1 MSLDTQSETLGA
13 VTEAKREWEQMTL
26 LPFTQRRP
34 ERRETF
40 HTISG
45 TPIERLYTPDDVG
58 AIDYVADTGFP
69 GEFPYTR
76 GPYPTM
82 YRAQPWTMRQI
93 AGFGTAVDTNARF
106 RYLISQGQTG
116 ISTDFDMPTLMGYDS
131 DDARSEG
138 EVGREGVAVD
148 SVDDVHDLFEGID
161 LEKISVSMTINPSAW
176 ILLAMYLVVAEERG
190 FDRKNLSGTVQN
202 DIIKE
207 YISQKE
213 WVFPPGPAMRIVRDS
228 IVYSTQNLPRY
239 NPVNVSGYHTRE
251 AGSTAIQEVAF
262 TLYAGISYVESC
274 LAKGLKV
281 DDFAHRF
288 SFFFV
293 SQIDFLEEVA
303 KFRAARRVWARVMK
317 NRFGAQKPE
326 SMRLRFHCQ
335 TAGASCTARE
345 PLNNIARTAIEALAA
360 VLGGAQSLHTNGYDE
375 ALSIPSEAAMKISLR
390 TQQIIAEETGVA
402 NTIDALGGSYAIEKL
417 TAEIEAGVDAYIAEF
432 DKRGG
437 VVQCIEDNYFQMEL
451 ANAAF
456 DMYMRK
462 ERHEFEF
469 VGVTKYRDDSPN
481 PKIELH
487 HVDEGASQ
495 RQLDRLA
502 ETKRKRDQSKVDAA
516 LAEIVRVAKTDENIM
531 PATIEAVRARA
542 TGGEIINVL
551 RPIFGTYVEK
561 PVF

>member
-1 MSLDTQSETLGA
+1 MQTPEKTRSLSE
-13 VTEAKREWEQMTL
+13 EQERWEQMTL
-26 LPFTQRRP
+26 LPFTERRP
-34 ERRETF
+34 ESRATF
-40 HTISG
+40 RTQG
-45 TPIERLYTPDDVG
+45 GLPLERLYTPDHVADL
-58 AIDYVADTGFP
+58 DYVRDIGFP
-69 GEFPYTR
+69 GAFPYTR

-93 AGFGTAVDTNARF
+93 AGFGTADDTNGRF
-106 RYLISQGQTG
+106 RYLIAQGQTG

-148 SVDDVHDLFEGID
+148 SVDDMHDLYRDID
-161 LEKISVSMTINPSAW
+161 LEQISVSMTINPSAW
-176 ILLAMYLVVAEERG
+176 ILFAMYLVVADERG
-190 FDRKNLSGTVQN
+190 FNRRKLSGTIQN

-207 YISQKE
+207 YVAQKE
-213 WVFPPGPAMRIVRDS
+213 WVYPPRPAMRIVRDT
-228 IVYSTQNLPRY
+228 ITYSAQHLPRY

-262 TLYAGISYVESC
+262 TLAAGIAYVEEVVK
-274 LAKGLKV
+274 AGLDV
-281 DDFAHRF
+281 DDFAPRL

-317 NRFGAQKPE
+317 ERFGARKAE

-335 TAGASCTARE
+335 TAGVSCTARE

-375 ALSIPSEAAMKISLR
+375 ALSIPSEAAMKIALR
-390 TQQIIAEETGVA
+390 TQQIVADETGVVG
-402 NTIDALGGSYAIEKL
+402 TIDPLGGSYAVERLTGEIEHGCFDYF
-417 TAEIEAGVDAYIAEF
+417 AEI

-437 VVQCIEDNYFQMEL
+437 VIACIEDNFFQLEL
-451 ANAAF
+451 ADAA
-456 DMYMRK
+456 YELHRRK
-462 ERHEFEF
+462 EAGERQV

-481 PKIELH
+481 PALDLH
-487 HVDEGASQ
+487 HVDEAAAQ

-502 ETKRKRDQSKVDAA
+502 RTKANRDGAAVSAA
-516 LAEIVRVAKTDENIM
+516 LAELVRVAKTDENIM
-531 PATIEAVRARA
+531 PATLAAAKARA
-542 TGGEIINVL
+542 TGGEIINAL

>member
-1 MSLDTQSETLGA
+1 MQTPEKTRSLAEEQE
-13 VTEAKREWEQMTL
+13 RWEQLTL
-26 LPFTQRRP
+26 LPFTERRP
-34 ERRETF
+34 ESRATF
-40 HTISG
+40 RTQG
-45 TPIERLYTPDDVG
+45 GLPLERLYTPEHLSEL
-58 AIDYVADTGFP
+58 DYVRDLGFP
-69 GEFPYTR
+69 GAFPYTR

-93 AGFGTAVDTNARF
+93 AGFGTADDTNGRF
-106 RYLISQGQTG
+106 RYLIAQGQTG

-148 SVDDVHDLFEGID
+148 SVDDMHDLYRDID
-161 LEKISVSMTINPSAW
+161 LEQISVSMTINPSAW
-176 ILLAMYLVVAEERG
+176 ILFAMYLVVAQERG
-190 FDRKNLSGTVQN
+190 FDRRKLSGTIQN

-207 YISQKE
+207 YVAQKE
-213 WVFPPGPAMRIVRDS
+213 WVYPPRPAMRIVRDT
-228 IVYSTQNLPRY
+228 ITYSAQHLPRY

-262 TLYAGISYVESC
+262 TLAAGIAYVEEVVK
-274 LAKGLKV
+274 AGLDV
-281 DDFAHRF
+281 DDFAPRL

-317 NRFGAQKPE
+317 ERFGARKAE

-335 TAGASCTARE
+335 TAGVSCTARE

-375 ALSIPSEAAMKISLR
+375 ALSIPSEAAMKIALR
-390 TQQIIAEETGVA
+390 TQQIVADETGVVG
-402 NTIDALGGSYAIEKL
+402 TIDPLGGSYAIERL
-417 TAEIEAGVDAYIAEF
+417 TSEIEHGCFDYFAEI

-437 VVQCIEDNYFQMEL
+437 VIACIEDNFFQLEL
-451 ANAAF
+451 ADAA
-456 DMYMRK
+456 YELHRRK
-462 ERHEFEF
+462 EAGERQV

-481 PKIELH
+481 PALDLH
-487 HVDEGASQ
+487 HVDEAASQ
-495 RQLDRLA
+495 RQLDRLKK
-502 ETKRKRDQSKVDAA
+502 TKANRDDGAVRATLDE
-516 LAEIVRVAKTDENIM
+516 LVRVAKTDDNIM
-531 PATIEAVRARA
+531 SATLAAVKARA
-542 TGGEIINVL
+542 TGGEIVNAL

>member
-1 MSLDTQSETLGA
+1 VNLQTEPSATEA
-13 VTEAKREWEQMTL
+13 IAEAKREWEQLTL
-26 LPFTQRRP
+26 LPFAEKRP
-34 ERRETF
+34 ERREQF
-40 HTISG
+40 RTIG
-45 TPIERLYTPDDVG
+45 GIPLERLYTPDDLR
-58 AIDYVADTGFP
+58 AHDYLRDEGFP

-106 RYLISQGQTG
+106 RFLIAQGQTG

-131 DDARSEG
+131 DDPRSEG

-148 SVDDVHDLFEGID
+148 SVDDMLDLFAGID
-161 LEKISVSMTINPSAW
+161 LEKISVSMTINPTAW
-176 ILLAMYLVVAEERG
+176 ILLAMYLVTADELG
-190 FDRKNLSGTVQN
+190 FDRTKLSGTVQN

-213 WVFPPGPAMRIVRDS
+213 WIFPPRPAMRIVRDT
-228 IVYSTQNLPRY
+228 IAYSAKHLPRY

-262 TLYAGISYVESC
+262 TLAAGFAFVEEVLS
-274 LAKGLKV
+274 LGIPV
-281 DDFAHRF
+281 DDFAPRL

-303 KFRAARRVWARVMK
+303 KFRAARRIWARVMRE
-317 NRFGAQKPE
+317 RFGAQKPE

-335 TAGASCTARE
+335 TAGVSCTARE

-375 ALSIPSEAAMKISLR
+375 ALSIPSEAAMKIALR
-390 TQQIIAEETGVA
+390 TQQIIADETGVG
-402 NTIDALGGSYAIEKL
+402 NTIDALAGSYAVERL
-417 TAEIEAGVDAYIAEF
+417 TDEIEAGAMAYFAEIE
-432 DKRGG
+432 KRGG
-437 VVQCIEDNYFQMEL
+437 VVRAIEDNYFQMEL
-451 ANAAF
+451 ADAAF
-456 DMYMRK
+456 DLHVRK
-462 ERHEFEF
+462 ERGERQV

-481 PKIELH
+481 PAVELH
-487 HVDEGASQ
+487 HVDEAAAQ

-502 ETKRKRDQSKVDAA
+502 ATRARRDPAAVEAA
-516 LAEIVRVAKTDENIM
+516 LAELARVARGDENLM
-531 PATIEAVRARA
+531 PPTIEAVRVRA
-542 TGGEIINVL
+542 TAGEIVNAL

>member
-1 MSLDTQSETLGA
+1 MQLDECRPVA
-13 VTEAKREWEQMTL
+13 EAQEQWEQLTL
-26 LPFTQRRP
+26 LPFIEKRP
-34 ERRETF
+34 ESRPVFRTL
-40 HTISG
+40 G
-45 TPIERLYTPDDVG
+45 NTPLERVYTPASVADH
-58 AIDYVADTGFP
+58 DYLRDTGFP
-69 GEFPYTR
+69 GAFPYTR

-82 YRAQPWTMRQI
+82 YRASPWTMRQI
-93 AGFGTAVDTNARF
+93 AGFGTADDTNGRF
-106 RYLISQGQTG
+106 RYLIAQGQTG

-131 DDARSEG
+131 DDPRSEG

-148 SVDDVHDLFEGID
+148 SVDDMHDLYRDID
-161 LEKISVSMTINPSAW
+161 LERISVSMTINPSAW
-176 ILLAMYLVVAEERG
+176 ILFAMYLVVAEERG
-190 FDRKNLSGTVQN
+190 FDRTKLAGTIQN

-207 YISQKE
+207 YVSQKE
-213 WVFPPGPAMRIVRDS
+213 WVYPPRPAMRLVRDT
-228 IVYSTQNLPRY
+228 IVYSTQHLPRY

-262 TLYAGISYVESC
+262 TLAAGIAYVEEV
-274 LAKGLKV
+274 ARAGVDV
-281 DDFAHRF
+281 DDFAPRL

-317 NRFGAQKPE
+317 DRFGARKAE

-335 TAGASCTARE
+335 TAGVSCTARE

-390 TQQIIAEETGVA
+390 TQQIIAEETGVTG
-402 NTIDALGGSYAIEKL
+402 TIDALAGSYAIEAL
-417 TAEIEAGVDAYIAEF
+417 TNEIEAGCFAYFEEI

-437 VVQCIEDNYFQMEL
+437 TVRCLEDNYFQMEL
-451 ANAAF
+451 ADAAY
-456 DMYMRK
+456 DLHRRK
-462 ERHEFEF
+462 ESGEKHI

-481 PKIELH
+481 PSVELH
-487 HVDEGASQ
+487 HADEAAAQ

-502 ETKRKRDQSKVDAA
+502 VTKAKRDPAA
-516 LAEIVRVAKTDENIM
+516 VERGLAEVVRVAATDDNIM
-531 PATIEAVRARA
+531 PATIEAARVRA
-542 TGGEIINVL
+542 TGGEIVRAL
-551 RPIFGTYVEK
+551 RPIFGTYAEK

>member
-1 MSLDTQSETLGA
+1 MQTPEKTRSLAEEQE
-13 VTEAKREWEQMTL
+13 RWEQLTL
-26 LPFTQRRP
+26 LPFTERRP
-34 ERRETF
+34 ESRATF
-40 HTISG
+40 RTQG
-45 TPIERLYTPDDVG
+45 GLPLERLYTPEHL
-58 AIDYVADTGFP
+58 AELDYVRDLGFP
-69 GEFPYTR
+69 GAFPYTR

-93 AGFGTAVDTNARF
+93 AGFGTADDTNGRF
-106 RYLISQGQTG
+106 RYLIAQGQTG

-148 SVDDVHDLFEGID
+148 SVDDMHDLYRDID
-161 LEKISVSMTINPSAW
+161 LEQISVSMTINPSAW
-176 ILLAMYLVVAEERG
+176 ILFAMYLVVAQERG
-190 FDRKNLSGTVQN
+190 FDRRKLSGTIQN

-207 YISQKE
+207 YVAQKE
-213 WVFPPGPAMRIVRDS
+213 WVYPPRPAMRIVRDT
-228 IVYSTQNLPRY
+228 ITYSAQHLPRY

-262 TLYAGISYVESC
+262 TLAAGIAYVEEVVK
-274 LAKGLKV
+274 AGLDV
-281 DDFAHRF
+281 DDFAPRL

-317 NRFGAQKPE
+317 ERFGARKAE

-335 TAGASCTARE
+335 TAGVSCTARE

-375 ALSIPSEAAMKISLR
+375 ALSIPSEAAMKIALR
-390 TQQIIAEETGVA
+390 TQQIVADETGVVG
-402 NTIDALGGSYAIEKL
+402 TIDPLGGSYAIERL
-417 TAEIEAGVDAYIAEF
+417 TSEIEHGCFDYFAEI

-437 VVQCIEDNYFQMEL
+437 VIACIEDNFFQLEL
-451 ANAAF
+451 ADAA
-456 DMYMRK
+456 YELHRRK
-462 ERHEFEF
+462 EAGERQV

-481 PKIELH
+481 PALDLH
-487 HVDEGASQ
+487 HVDEAASQ
-495 RQLDRLA
+495 RQLDRLKK
-502 ETKRKRDQSKVDAA
+502 TKANRDDGAVRATLDE
-516 LAEIVRVAKTDENIM
+516 LVRVAKTDDNIM
-531 PATIEAVRARA
+531 PATLAAVKARA
-542 TGGEIINVL
+542 TGGEIVNAL

>member
-1 MSLDTQSETLGA
+1 MQTPEKTRSLAEEQE
-13 VTEAKREWEQMTL
+13 RWEQLTL
-26 LPFTQRRP
+26 LPFTARRP
-34 ERRETF
+34 ESRATF
-40 HTISG
+40 RTQG
-45 TPIERLYTPDDVG
+45 GLPLERLYTPDHL
-58 AIDYVADTGFP
+58 AELDYVRDLGFP
-69 GEFPYTR
+69 GAFPYTR

-93 AGFGTAVDTNARF
+93 AGFGTADDTNGRF
-106 RYLISQGQTG
+106 RYLIAQGQTG

-148 SVDDVHDLFEGID
+148 SVDDMHDLYRDID
-161 LEKISVSMTINPSAW
+161 LEQISVSMTINPSAW
-176 ILLAMYLVVAEERG
+176 ILFAMYLVVADERG
-190 FDRKNLSGTVQN
+190 FDRRKLSGTIQN

-207 YISQKE
+207 YVAQKE
-213 WVFPPGPAMRIVRDS
+213 WVYPPRPAMRIVRDT
-228 IVYSTQNLPRY
+228 ITYSAQHLPRY

-262 TLYAGISYVESC
+262 TLAAGIAYVEEVVK
-274 LAKGLKV
+274 AGLDV
-281 DDFAHRF
+281 DDFAPRL

-317 NRFGAQKPE
+317 ERFGARKAE

-335 TAGASCTARE
+335 TAGVSCTARE

-375 ALSIPSEAAMKISLR
+375 ALSIPSEAAMKIALR
-390 TQQIIAEETGVA
+390 TQQIVAEETGVVG
-402 NTIDALGGSYAIEKL
+402 TIDPLGGSYAVERLTGEIEHGCFDYF
-417 TAEIEAGVDAYIAEF
+417 AEI

-437 VVQCIEDNYFQMEL
+437 VIACIEDNFFQLEL
-451 ANAAF
+451 ADAA
-456 DMYMRK
+456 YELHRRK
-462 ERHEFEF
+462 EAGERQV

-481 PKIELH
+481 PALDLH
-487 HVDEGASQ
+487 HVDEAASQ
-495 RQLDRLA
+495 RQLDRLTR
-502 ETKRKRDQSKVDAA
+502 TKANRDDAA
-516 LAEIVRVAKTDENIM
+516 VRATLDELVRVAKTDENIM
-531 PATIEAVRARA
+531 PATLAAVKARA
-542 TGGEIINVL
+542 TGGEIVNAL